1 VVRRFLLPTVM
12 GVMSLSLVSACGGL
26 SGGLSEQQAV
36 SKATTQAQ
44 EMSSTPVTFVSAASG
59 HLGDFD
65 SNVRNPGPTTDV
77 WAVTF
82 TGTFPAVSCGPA
94 PPPGQPSHGCPPANT
109 STRVYLNYTSGAFLL
124 ESTPATG

>member
-1 VVRRFLLPTVM
+1 M
-12 GVMSLSLVSACGGL
+12 GTAVLSLAAACGSP

-36 SKATTQAQ
+36 SKATTPAQ
-44 EMSSTPVTFVSAASG
+44 QMSSTPVAFVSAASG

-65 SNVRNPGPTTDV
+65 SGVRYPSPNTEV

-82 TGTFPAVSCGPA
+82 SGTFPPVGCGPA
-94 PPPGQPSHGCPPANT
+94 TLPGQPAHGCPAANT
-109 STRVYLNYTSGAFLL
+109 STRVYLNYTSGALLL